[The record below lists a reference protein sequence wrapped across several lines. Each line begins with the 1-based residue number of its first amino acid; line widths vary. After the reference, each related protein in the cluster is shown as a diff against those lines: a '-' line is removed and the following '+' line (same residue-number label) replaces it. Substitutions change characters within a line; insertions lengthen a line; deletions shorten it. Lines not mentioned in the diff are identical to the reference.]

1 MNPRNPRK
9 PVPGGQTQKMAL
21 RMSASVCSTF
31 LTPRSEP
38 GKGSLAHESSI
49 SYRRRWPA
57 GASIHNH
64 RPSRVPS

>member
-1 MNPRNPRK
+1 M
-9 PVPGGQTQKMAL
+9 PGGQTQKTEL

-38 GKGSLAHESSI
+38 GKGSLPHDSSS

-57 GASIHNH
+57 GTSLDT
-64 RPSRVPS
+64 